1 MDEKKKVVITV
12 VAFFVLVTV
21 LIALYFLVL
30 KKKPGESAEPVEIKQ
45 GIPIKEETVE
55 QDIQTPEPLQVD
67 LDQSDDVV
75 RMRGAELSSHT
86 ALSQWLKSEDLIR
99 KFVAAVSNLSNGEA
113 PSPHIDFFKPA
124 GNFDV
129 VVRDGIVSI
138 DPASYKRYNIVADVF
153 SSLNTKLTVRLYWL
167 LRPTL
172 QEAFKELGY
181 SDDVFQETLILAL
194 AELLKVPVLDQSI
207 EVEKDVVTYKMV
219 DPRLESLNP
228 AQKHLLRMGPE
239 NVEIIQAKLRELAKG
254 LGIPDSELP
263 QKF

>member
-30 KKKPGESAEPVEIKQ
+30 KKKPDEPAEPVEIKQ

-55 QDIQTPEPLQVD
+55 QDIQIPEPLQVD

-99 KFVAAVSNLSNGEA
+99 KFVAAVDNLANGEA

-138 DPASYKRYNIVADVF
+138 DPATYKRYNLVADVF
-153 SSLNTKLTVRLYWL
+153 SSLNARLTVRLYWL

-172 QEAFKELGY
+172 QEAYKELGY
-181 SDDVFQETLILAL
+181 SDKVFQETLVMAM
-194 AELLKVPVLDQSI
+194 AELLKVPILDQSI
-207 EVEKDVVTYKMV
+207 EVEKEVVTYKIV
-219 DPRLESLNP
+219 NPRLESLNP

-239 NVEIIQAKLRELAKG
+239 NVEIIQAKLRELAQG
-254 LGIPDSELP
+254 LGVPDSELP

>member
-30 KKKPGESAEPVEIKQ
+30 KKKPDDSAESVEIKQ
-45 GIPIKEETVE
+45 EIPIKEETVE

-99 KFVAAVSNLSNGEA
+99 KFVAAVDNLANGEA

-181 SDDVFQETLILAL
+181 SDDVFQEKLILAMS
-194 AELLKVPVLDQSI
+194 ELLKVPVLDQSI

-239 NVEIIQAKLRELAKG
+239 NVEIIQAKLRELAQG